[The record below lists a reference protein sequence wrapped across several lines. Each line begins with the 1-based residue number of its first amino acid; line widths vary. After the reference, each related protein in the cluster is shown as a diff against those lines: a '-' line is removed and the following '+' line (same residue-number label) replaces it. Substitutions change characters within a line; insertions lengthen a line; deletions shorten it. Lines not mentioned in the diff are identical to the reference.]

1 MERQTYTRK
10 ELFILSN
17 YANIEQMQMWFYHK
31 ILMTLIGI
39 CIHVIPQLERV
50 GGNEATKIEVNNCLK
65 KLTELKDKIDEF
77 RSDCKSD
84 DVRIIL
90 HTMIANNTT
99 EIVNSTVFLF
109 GPNLEMQL
117 LACNFTPDAQT
128 NFLKFVENCVN
139 FYDAKTHA
147 TTHTTTPPPSFSV
160 FDTLN
165 RLRFPPKANF
175 SHRIL
180 ELQHKVCEEDSIDIL
195 VKLHMSVRIF
205 IDRMFGHT
213 LTLRALAES
222 AYSEADKK
230 NFVEAKNELLTRLR
244 MDGIAPQAILKFV
257 QANSFYLLQNMQIQP
272 MLVM

>member
-1 MERQTYTRK
+1 MEHDKKKRKFSEDCVERQTYTRK

-128 NFLKFVENCVN
+128 NFL
-139 FYDAKTHA
+139 
-147 TTHTTTPPPSFSV
+147 SS
-160 FDTLN
+160 L
-165 RLRFPPKANF
+165 
-175 SHRIL
+175 
-180 ELQHKVCEEDSIDIL
+180 
-195 VKLHMSVRIF
+195 
-205 IDRMFGHT
+205 
-213 LTLRALAES
+213 
-222 AYSEADKK
+222 
-230 NFVEAKNELLTRLR
+230 
-244 MDGIAPQAILKFV
+244 
-257 QANSFYLLQNMQIQP
+257 
-272 MLVM
+272 